1 MYMTFFQFHLDIKYQ
16 IQITR
21 LRRRL
26 FSCNTKSN
34 IKMSGVKKTQK
45 REKKT
50 NYLTKKYIII
60 LCGFF
65 FQFLSFEFLNT
76 TLFFSTRVIFQL

>member
-34 IKMSGVKKTQK
+34 IKMSGVKKNTK
-45 REKKT
+45 
-50 NYLTKKYIII
+50 TKKKNELSYKKIYNNIMR
-60 LCGFF
+60 FF